1 MASAPPVPRSPSFDF
16 SSAPRRWLA
25 GDPVAT
31 HLVNAVNLL
40 FPAGERF
47 FVRSVHRHLEQV
59 RVCTNGPEL
68 LARARGFEKQEGHHA
83 RAHEQWFAALEAQG
97 FEVRGFL
104 AAYQGFC
111 YGAIEKVA
119 PASLSLSVT
128 AAAEHFTAL
137 MARDALALGVLER
150 AHPEL
155 KRLLLWHAA
164 EELEHKSVAFDVL
177 EAVAPGYPLRAAG
190 MVLAATLLGGL
201 WTAAALALLWQER
214 RLPGEAAQSQQ
225 QAGGRRPG
233 SVREILARVFLR
245 GVVDYLRPGFH
256 PDQIDDAP
264 LFEGFLASAGLS

>member
-1 MASAPPVPRSPSFDF
+1 MAHAAPVPRSPSFDF

-47 FVRSVHRHLEQV
+47 FVRSVHRHLP
-59 RVCTNGPEL
+59 RVADPAL

-97 FEVRGFL
+97 FEVRGLL
-104 AAYQGFC
+104 AAYQGLC
-111 YGAIEKVA
+111 YGALEKVA
-119 PASLSLSVT
+119 PAALSLSVT

-150 AHPEL
+150 ASPEL

-177 EAVAPGYPLRAAG
+177 AAVAPGYPLRAAG
-190 MVLAATLLGGL
+190 MLLAGPLLGGL
-201 WTAAALALLWQER
+201 WAAAALALLWQER
-214 RLPGEAAQSQQ
+214 RLPCEPAAPRLEQ
-225 QAGGRRPG
+225 QAGRRPG
-233 SVREILARVFLR
+233 SVREIFARVFLR
-245 GVVDYLRPGFH
+245 GVLDYLRPGFH
-256 PDQIDDAP
+256 PDEIDDAP
-264 LFEGFLASAGLS
+264 LFEGFLANAGLS